1 MNQVA
6 RDTLLRKLV
15 TTGHLNVPERREFE
29 ATGITRAEVIA
40 AVAASLAES
49 NYFPP
54 HAVPR
59 SASPN
64 TVPYEGAILE
74 RLEGARYRLYL
85 QGYRADLDGVQVYET
100 IQPALRAYMEYEWP
114 HDNIDGLPISG

>member
-1 MNQVA
+1 VNHAA

-15 TTGHLNVPERREFE
+15 TTGHLNVAERRQFE
-29 ATGITRAEVIA
+29 ATGITRPQVIA
-40 AVAASLAES
+40 ALEASLAES
-49 NYFPP
+49 DYFPP

-74 RLEGARYRLYL
+74 RLEGARYRL
-85 QGYRADLDGVQVYET
+85 
-100 IQPALRAYMEYEWP
+100 
-114 HDNIDGLPISG
+114 